1 MDVDETSDDMRSWAH
16 RDMTLNNKFYP
27 KEQLGVDFSMQH
39 INTSYDHFIEISIV
53 LRYSSHRNITT
64 K

>member
-1 MDVDETSDDMRSWAH
+1 MDVDETSDDIRSWAH

-39 INTSYDHFIEISIV
+39 INN
-53 LRYSSHRNITT
+53 L
-64 K
+64 